1 MTTSST
7 CPGSSSPRE
16 CETLLWEGDAWLAME
31 DCFEEE
37 LAKRG
42 PSTYRM
48 AEKAYWEELMSFT
61 VEQFSAGP
69 PGAIEQRLK
78 QVRKKRRWFELG
90 KYFNARPDAEEATG
104 YRMIDDAVQKWWSD
118 TDAILLQVTA
128 QQIDDDEMAALF
140 GQASARFQAVVA
152 IADAS
157 IYPAEDK
164 PCSASAT
171 LWCLNNWRD
180 AERPVSPMR
189 ESTTRACVS
198 GRPMILPDSPEGPCT
213 MVRTSMGVPCCPPA
227 RFRAVDMVL
236 WIDR

>member
-1 MTTSST
+1 M
-7 CPGSSSPRE
+7 
-16 CETLLWEGDAWLAME
+16 AME

-118 TDAILLQVTA
+118 TDAILLQETA

-157 IYPAEDK
+157 IPGGRQALQRLGN
-164 PCSASAT
+164 T
-171 LWCLNNWRD
+171 L
-180 AERPVSPMR
+180 
-189 ESTTRACVS
+189 
-198 GRPMILPDSPEGPCT
+198 
-213 MVRTSMGVPCCPPA
+213 
-227 RFRAVDMVL
+227 VL
-236 WIDR
+236 EQLA